1 MIKTGVV
8 GLGMMG
14 QHHVRVY
21 KELGCEVVGIA
32 DANPERAREIGEKY
46 QVPYYTD
53 YHSLMGNVDAVS
65 IAVPTSLHH
74 DIALEFI
81 NKGIHCLIEKPI
93 ASTLEEA
100 EEIVK
105 AVEEN
110 HVKVL
115 IGHIERFNPAVL
127 KLKELLDE
135 GRLGKLMIIST
146 RRVGPFQ
153 PRIRDVG
160 IIIDIGTHDIDA
172 TRFLTGKEPIGVYA
186 KAGRFRHTREDHALI
201 MLDFGDSAASLEVNW
216 FTPHKVRTLVA
227 TGSEGIAYLDYI
239 KQELVIHNGVR
250 QDITEIEKKEPLA
263 VEIQHFIDCIKH
275 DRNPLVGVQ
284 EGMKDLGIAL
294 KASEKVTDVHPT

>member
-1 MIKTGVV
+1 V
-8 GLGMMG
+8 
-14 QHHVRVY
+14 
-21 KELGCEVVGIA
+21 
-32 DANPERAREIGEKY
+32 
-46 QVPYYTD
+46 
-53 YHSLMGNVDAVS
+53 
-65 IAVPTSLHH
+65 
-74 DIALEFI
+74 
-81 NKGIHCLIEKPI
+81 HCLIEKPI

-110 HVKVL
+110 HVKAL

-172 TRFLTGKEPIGVYA
+172 ARFLTGKEPIGVYA
-186 KAGRFRHTREDHALI
+186 KAGRFKHTKEDHALI

-239 KQELVIHNGVR
+239 KQELVIHNGVNE
-250 QDITEIEKKEPLA
+250 DITKIEKKEPLA
-263 VEIQHFIDCIKH
+263 VEIQHFITCIEYDKP
-275 DRNPLVGVQ
+275 PLINAR
-284 EGMKDLGIAL
+284 EGMKDLDVAL
-294 KASEKVTDVHPT
+294 KASEKVTDVQR